1 MRQALL
7 LALLLASPVAARRDG
22 PPPVCPEPVRPVLF
36 ISPMG
41 EPFRPKGANDD
52 PGADD
57 PVRRWFDQADRNK
70 DGVLTVGELMLDGD
84 RFFATLDKD
93 KSGELLPDEV
103 SAYEQDV
110 APEIRLYQRRP
121 ERPADGGVK
130 DDDRD
135 RSRPAKRRGG
145 RRGAGAGYDGA
156 IGAGRYAFLNIPNP
170 VAAADSDLNRAITAQ
185 EFRAAAADRF
195 ADLDPQQT
203 KALSF
208 AQLPKT
214 PAQVAANAA
223 CLERVKEKAKEKR
236 R

>member
-1 MRQALL
+1 MRQAFL
-7 LALLLASPVAARRDG
+7 LALLLASPAAARRDA
-22 PPPVCPEPVRPVLF
+22 PTPVCSEPARPVLF

-41 EPFRPKGANDD
+41 EPFRPTDG
-52 PGADD
+52 PGDD
-57 PVRRWFDQADRNK
+57 PVRRWFDQADRNR
-70 DGVLTVGELMLDGD
+70 DGMLTVGELMLDGD

-93 KSGELLPDEV
+93 RSGELLPDEV
-103 SAYEQDV
+103 SAYEQDI

-121 ERPADGGVK
+121 ERAADGGAGGPGK
-130 DDDRD
+130 DEDRD
-135 RSRPAKRRGG
+135 RARGAKRQGG
-145 RRGAGAGYDGA
+145 RAGAGGGYDGA

-170 VAAADSDLNRAITAQ
+170 VAAADRDLNRAITVQ

-195 ADLDPQQT
+195 ADLDPRQT

-214 PAQVAANAA
+214 PAQIAANAA
-223 CLERVKEKAKEKR
+223 CLERVKQKAKEKR